1 MARKVLVTG
10 ACGLIGSELC
20 KQLREQGYFV
30 VGVDNGFRSSH
41 FTNCGDF
48 VKESIEKFVLT
59 VPNVF
64 DYIFHMGNINGTKYF
79 YDIPNQVLENN
90 IGADFAIFNY
100 AKQNSKCK
108 LIYAS
113 SSEVITGTRNYPTDE
128 EKDVN
133 IANIHNP
140 RWSYRVGKIVGE
152 NYLINST
159 LNYLIIR
166 FFNVYSENSEGGHF
180 VKDLIE
186 KIKSSNFELIG
197 AKETRCFCYV
207 ADAVDAVI
215 NIKDISNEII
225 NVGSDEEIY
234 ILDAANIIANSLN
247 IKNIKWKTKKRLEGS
262 VKRRKPDLSL
272 LKKHYPCYDPRSFA
286 KGISKIIEMEKK

>member
-20 KQLREQGYFV
+20 KQLREQVYFV

-41 FTNCGDF
+41 FTNFGDF

-186 KIKSSNFELIG
+186 KI
-197 AKETRCFCYV
+197 
-207 ADAVDAVI
+207 
-215 NIKDISNEII
+215 
-225 NVGSDEEIY
+225 
-234 ILDAANIIANSLN
+234 
-247 IKNIKWKTKKRLEGS
+247 
-262 VKRRKPDLSL
+262 
-272 LKKHYPCYDPRSFA
+272 
-286 KGISKIIEMEKK
+286 